1 MHVDTL
7 LPFRRHT
14 MATKSTI
21 FLDEALDLIGC
32 TTILGVSYG
41 IAFSLYCPC
50 AWSLY
55 LKIRQPDK
63 RYQAGSTLG
72 YITLL
77 FFCATAYLSMN
88 VRVIQLAYINHAD
101 FPGGPLRYEGSFDSA
116 TIPYDGAAEI
126 LDFVIEVL
134 IMAIQVSGY

>member
-1 MHVDTL
+1 
-7 LPFRRHT
+7 
-14 MATKSTI
+14 MATKRTL

-41 IAFSLYCPC
+41 ITFSLYCPC

-55 LKIRQPDK
+55 LKIQQPDK
-63 RYQAGSTLG
+63 RYRAGFTLG
-72 YITLL
+72 YISLL

-101 FPGGPLRYEGSFDSA
+101 FPGGPLIYEGSSA
-116 TIPYDGAAEI
+116 TMPYDGAAEI

-134 IMAIQVSGY
+134 IMAIQVSGH